1 MPWPPTF
8 VNIARGEP
16 REEDALVPRKRA
28 AGPQSRSPTN
38 GWVHWKQRQRK
49 ALIYMTERGKV
60 DTEKRE
66 GGALEDIQ
74 ITPEMMEAGANFL
87 IESGYLSADHVAITE
102 SLKAMMKDLLLAALS
117 GKSLQ
122 IKRISHL

>member
-1 MPWPPTF
+1 
-8 VNIARGEP
+8 
-16 REEDALVPRKRA
+16 
-28 AGPQSRSPTN
+28 
-38 GWVHWKQRQRK
+38 
-49 ALIYMTERGKV
+49 MTERGKV

-66 GGALEDIQ
+66 GGALEDIE

-122 IKRISHL
+122 IKRIYHL